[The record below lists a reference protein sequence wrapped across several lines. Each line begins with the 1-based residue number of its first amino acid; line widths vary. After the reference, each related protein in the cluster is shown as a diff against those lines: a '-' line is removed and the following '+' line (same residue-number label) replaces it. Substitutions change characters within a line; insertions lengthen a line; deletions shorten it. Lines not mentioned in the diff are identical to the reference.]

1 MAIIIFQHSEIGR
14 PGRLGATLRDHGWR
28 LDIRA
33 MHEGGVVPTDLDNVD
48 GVISLGGPQ
57 NVDEPRDEWPWMDA
71 EIEFLRAAHERSLPI
86 VGVCLGAQLLAAA
99 LGGEVA
105 AMPQAEV
112 GFQTISLSPAGHT
125 ETLLSGIAW
134 DSPQLCHHMR
144 EVKTPPAGAVVLASS
159 RRCAVQAFRAG
170 MRSYGFQ
177 YHFEADQRL
186 IRDLTHEAKDE
197 LHGAGYTET
206 EIEQQI
212 ETHYAD
218 FARLADRL
226 CVNIA
231 TCLLP
236 TARLASARG
245 RD

>member
-1 MAIIIFQHSEIGR
+1 MAILVFQHSEIGR

-33 MHEGGVVPTDLDNVD
+33 MHAGGDVPADLDDVD

-57 NVDEPRDEWPWMDA
+57 NVDEPRDDWPWMDG

-86 VGVCLGAQLLAAA
+86 VGVCLGAQMLAAA

-112 GFQTISLSPAGHT
+112 GFQTITLSQAGHT

-134 DSPQLCHHMR
+134 DSPQFCHHMR
-144 EVKTPPAGAVVLASS
+144 EVRKPPAGAVVLASS
-159 RRCAVQAFRAG
+159 RRCAVQAFRVG

-186 IRDLTHEAKDE
+186 IRDLTRESMDE
-197 LHGAGYTET
+197 LHGAGYTEA

-236 TARLASARG
+236 TARLAGARG